1 MTIPVP
7 PPGTSAAMADLG
19 ASNRPRRVR
28 AAPDSTARSAD
39 GQALTIKPFSL
50 DLRIF
55 PTTDR
60 S

>member
-1 MTIPVP
+1 
-7 PPGTSAAMADLG
+7 MADLG
-19 ASNRPRRVR
+19 VSNRPGRIR
-28 AAPDSTARSAD
+28 AAPASTARSAD

-50 DLRIF
+50 DLRML

>member
-1 MTIPVP
+1 MTISA

-19 ASNRPRRVR
+19 GSNRSRRVR
-28 AAPDSTARSAD
+28 AKPDSTARSAD
-39 GQALTIKPFSL
+39 GQALTIKPFSF
-50 DLRIF
+50 DLRIL